1 MLKLVA
7 VAYSFN
13 NIKKLSSCT
22 VKKLLTLFVYTT
34 ESIEKHLVHNS
45 TLGKPIKPYKLMHP

>member
-22 VKKLLTLFVYTT
+22 VKKTLNIVCYTT
-34 ESIEKHLVHNS
+34 ESIEKHLVRNS
-45 TLGKPIKPYKLMHP
+45 TLGEPYKHMHP